1 MDWRSSVTE
10 SADTIP
16 GVTEHEQ
23 PDPWAEAGR
32 RWASISDKLKEHY
45 RGLAGEDGPG
55 EDEIK
60 SALDTLGEAARTV
73 ADSVGSAMKD
83 PEVREQVKDAAASF
97 VTALGQTFSQLG
109 DELRKAREDGTAPP
123 ESETPED
130 A

>member
-1 MDWRSSVTE
+1 M
-10 SADTIP
+10 
-16 GVTEHEQ
+16 TEHEQ

-45 RGLAGEDGPG
+45 RGLAGDEGPG

-60 SALDTLGEAARTV
+60 SALDTLGDAARTV

-109 DELRKAREDGTAPP
+109 DELRKARDNP
-123 ESETPED
+123 EPVPEPETPEGT
-130 A
+130 